1 MVFIIEVIN
10 ISKSIPQNT
19 FYLGWNKFLSFLI
32 YLEGGTPE
40 IEASGVGIAFTSDIK
55 KGESLF
61 QRADRLI
68 LK

>member
-1 MVFIIEVIN
+1 M
-10 ISKSIPQNT
+10 PQNT

>member
-1 MVFIIEVIN
+1 MEIIIEVIN
-10 ISKSIPQNT
+10 ISKSMPQKT
-19 FYLGWNKFLSFLI
+19 FYLWWNKVLSFLI

-40 IEASGVGIAFTSDIK
+40 ILASGVGIAFTTDIK